1 MTLDDQRTYF
11 EDSSCADFATK
22 NMGVGGEDIAKMVD
36 ATTDI
41 CRSRSPVVKTEGLDA
56 KMETSA
62 ELTCVPEERQKPAAR
77 VPLSFGVDSIMAG
90 TVRRCSRPTGDKV
103 AVKNSVNSSPMTRFS
118 VDNILSSVCVNSATP
133 QSQSPR
139 RCQLTGTTTV
149 ALMADVSPAKLSSE
163 VPAAWAT
170 TSPDFLA
177 RQGVADVRL
186 PSPPFAAQKCTLR
199 KHKPNRK
206 PRTPFTMEQLLA
218 LERKFRLKQYLSIAE
233 RAEFASSLTLTE
245 TQIKIWFQNRR
256 AKSKRLQEAEI
267 EKLRMAAKPMYHSP
281 LPPSLSLVSMATNLQ
296 SPPVGLMRP
305 AVHIDPWMYPQY
317 SFYGLHGSLSPSVSF
332 SR

>member
-1 MTLDDQRTYF
+1 LSCVINTSAIPPGCSSDLAARRNALSNGSESASDAATDGDLQGAGQDGLTGVSPLTTPSVGDLAATPRPECHTDMTLDDQRTYF

-139 RCQLTGTTTV
+139 RCHLTGTTTV

-177 RQGVADVRL
+177 RQG
-186 PSPPFAAQKCTLR
+186 K
-199 KHKPNRK
+199 N
-206 PRTPFTMEQLLA
+206 
-218 LERKFRLKQYLSIAE
+218 
-233 RAEFASSLTLTE
+233 
-245 TQIKIWFQNRR
+245 
-256 AKSKRLQEAEI
+256 
-267 EKLRMAAKPMYHSP
+267 
-281 LPPSLSLVSMATNLQ
+281 
-296 SPPVGLMRP
+296 
-305 AVHIDPWMYPQY
+305 
-317 SFYGLHGSLSPSVSF
+317 
-332 SR
+332 